1 MQKVTC
7 LVVTLGTAGSTAEIP
22 SWQRPGSAKGTYIIP
37 AKAKRPGTVASDWN
51 NLVSFRASI
60 STFSL
65 TGHLEILGTRSVV
78 PLKLDKAINTAVT
91 ASAPIPGCH
100 VMMLQPRILTRPSQ
114 RAWAS
119 CRTSSI
125 CALLRTYATAQTR
138 IEPVTTTVPSPS
150 SATAAK
156 PQSAQEKSSTV
167 ILRTYKPRT
176 PGLRHLK
183 RPINDHLWKGRPFL
197 PLTIPKKGMGK
208 GGRNH
213 HGKITIRHR
222 GGGAKRRIRT
232 VDFHRW
238 EAGPHTVERIEYDPG
253 RSAHIALLI
262 HDATQTKSYIVAPDG
277 TRAGDVVQSYRAGIP
292 QDLLDSMG
300 GGIDP
305 GILAAR
311 TAHRGN
317 CLPLHLIPVGT
328 PIFNVGSHPKGGA
341 VFCRSAGT
349 FAVVESKDEETRDD
363 GVKVVT
369 GKYVTVRLQSGEVR
383 KCSKDACATIGVASN
398 VHHQYRQLG
407 KAGRSR
413 WLNIRPTVRGVAMNK
428 VDHPHGGGRGKSKS
442 NRHPVSPWG
451 RTPAKGGFKTRPKNK
466 PNKWVVTPRVR
477 NHGKRRDKKSK

>member
-1 MQKVTC
+1 
-7 LVVTLGTAGSTAEIP
+7 
-22 SWQRPGSAKGTYIIP
+22 
-37 AKAKRPGTVASDWN
+37 
-51 NLVSFRASI
+51 
-60 STFSL
+60 
-65 TGHLEILGTRSVV
+65 
-78 PLKLDKAINTAVT
+78 
-91 ASAPIPGCH
+91 
-100 VMMLQPRILTRPSQ
+100 MLQPRLFSRS
-114 RAWAS
+114 AHGALAS
-119 CRTSSI
+119 SKCSSA
-125 CALLRTYATAQTR
+125 ALLGRSYATLQTT
-138 IEPVTTTVPSPS
+138 IEPANTSVPSPAARPGGQGRNS
-150 SATAAK
+150 SA
-156 PQSAQEKSSTV
+156 
-167 ILRTYKPRT
+167 ILRTYTPRT

-197 PLTIPKKGMGK
+197 PLTFPKKGMGK

-213 HGKITIRHR
+213 HGKVTVRHR

-232 VDFHRW
+232 VDFKRFN
-238 EAGPHTVERIEYDPG
+238 AGPQLVERIEYDPN
-253 RSAHIALLI
+253 RSSHLALLS
-262 HDATQTKSYIVAPDG
+262 DQATGQKSYIIAPDG
-277 TRAGDVVQSYRAGIP
+277 TRAGDIVQSYRSGIP

-300 GGIDP
+300 GVVDP

-349 FAVVESKDEETRDD
+349 FAIVEAKDEETSAD
-363 GVKVVT
+363 GVKIVT

-451 RTPAKGGFKTRPKNK
+451 RTPAKGGFKTRPKSNI
-466 PNKWVVTPRVR
+466 NKWVVTLRVR
-477 NHGKRRDKKSK
+477 NHGKRRSKNS